1 MSGQLLQSLLNEL
14 NKPELTK
21 SVSRQ
26 LNVDD
31 ATAKKA
37 MGAALPLLLGG
48 VNKNAQTESGAEK
61 LHKALQ
67 KDHANAKL
75 DNLQALLES
84 RERQAEGNKI
94 VGHVF
99 GNNAQKVSKSVEK
112 SANLGE
118 GGGDQLMAM
127 LAPLVMGFLGNEQ
140 SQGGMDV
147 NALVG
152 MLGNEQAG
160 MGDIGGMVSG
170 LLGGL
175 DKDGDGDVMDDL
187 DIGSILGG
195 LLG

>member
-21 SVSRQ
+21 SVSQQ

-75 DNLQALLES
+75 DDLKALLES

-147 NALVG
+147 SALVG